1 MVTGMTQIFISY
13 ANEDGLVAAAIE
25 AAFSAL
31 VADGNYPL
39 NIIRDVHSF
48 QYGRSIKESIHE
60 LLHTSVFCLLSIPSS

>member
-48 QYGRSIKESIHE
+48 QYGRSIKE
-60 LLHTSVFCLLSIPSS
+60 